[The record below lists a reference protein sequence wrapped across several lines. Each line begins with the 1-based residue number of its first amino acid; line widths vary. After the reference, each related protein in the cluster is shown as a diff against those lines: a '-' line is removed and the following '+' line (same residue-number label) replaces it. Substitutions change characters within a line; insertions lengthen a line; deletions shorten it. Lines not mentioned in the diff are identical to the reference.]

1 MDTAQPIVTHYQSS
15 KGPVLIEDMAFPHLN
30 AATAKMEREGQTS
43 DPAYPVM
50 IARRDR
56 LNAEYE
62 AAQAAQAAEAE
73 AGPRLGGIGD
83 NGAPE
88 PTPFELVKAEIEDLR
103 VEAGNWLDGAEVQSQ
118 AEADKLGLLL
128 ERVRNAAKRADAE
141 RVKEKE
147 PHDEAVKQIQDR
159 YNSLIGN
166 TKSVKGVAV
175 RIEEA
180 VKEAL
185 GGWLRKVAAEQ
196 ERQRQEAA
204 QREAEARRQAE
215 EHIAHTHD
223 ATDIDDRDAA
233 LADVDRARQAAID
246 LAAANRAKAQ
256 AQGETRAIGLR
267 TVYRAEIVSLKDAL
281 AHYWRDRP
289 EAFSATVEQFAKD
302 DIRAGKRSDIPG
314 IIIHADQVV

>member
-62 AAQAAQAAEAE
+62 AAQAVQAAEAE
-73 AGPRLGGIGD
+73 VGPRLAVIGD
-83 NGAPE
+83 NNP
-88 PTPFELVKAEIEDLR
+88 PTPFDEVRAELEDLR
-103 VEAGNWLDGAEVQSQ
+103 LEAGNWLDGAEVQSQ
-118 AEADKLGLLL
+118 AEADKLGLFL
-128 ERVRNAAKRADAE
+128 ERVRKAAKRADAE

-147 PHDEAVKQIQDR
+147 PHDEAVKEIQDR

-180 VKEAL
+180 VKVAL

-233 LADVDRARQAAID
+233 LAEVDRARQAAID

-314 IIIHADQVV
+314 IIIHAEQVV